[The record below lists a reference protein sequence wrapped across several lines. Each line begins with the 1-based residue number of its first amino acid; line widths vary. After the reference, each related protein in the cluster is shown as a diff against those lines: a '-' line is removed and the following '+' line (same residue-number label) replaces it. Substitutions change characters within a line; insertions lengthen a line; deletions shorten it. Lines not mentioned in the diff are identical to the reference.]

1 MIKEYEKMGPLPI
14 ESLLIS
20 KGRLMSNETKVEVY
34 NNPFEESTQYSG
46 LSGDL
51 QIQLQMMKARVGDFL
66 SDE

>member
-20 KGRLMSNETKVEVY
+20 KGRLMTNENKVEVY

-46 LSGDL
+46 LSTDL
-51 QIQLQMMKARVGDFL
+51 QI
-66 SDE
+66 